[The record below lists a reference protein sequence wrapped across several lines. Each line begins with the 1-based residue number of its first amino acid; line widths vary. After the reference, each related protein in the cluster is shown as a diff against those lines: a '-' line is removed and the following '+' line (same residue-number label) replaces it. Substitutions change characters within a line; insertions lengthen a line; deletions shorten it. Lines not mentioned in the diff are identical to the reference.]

1 MPLWYNFYEKENT
14 LSTENQTVRDI
25 MIPLTG
31 FPCMKESGTVQE
43 AIQQLRSFCPLGSSG
58 PCGFSELMVVDDQG
72 GLIGRVTQ
80 QGILRVLFAT
90 LLEPVDIKG
99 FEGKTAEYSDLSTLL
114 NGVLIK
120 EGRHHLNAS
129 LTAVIEKNIRLL
141 PAAAD
146 LIHAMSVMVIC
157 KETVLP
163 VEDNGK
169 LVGVVKL
176 AEVFGALGDKLI
188 SMNSK

>member
-1 MPLWYNFYEKENT
+1 LAGDGIIDLRRK
-14 LSTENQTVRDI
+14 LVSTANQTVQEI
-25 MIPLTG
+25 MIPLSG

-43 AIQQLRSFCPLGSSG
+43 AIQQLRSFCPIGSSG
-58 PCGFSELMVVDDQG
+58 PCGFSELMVIDDKG
-72 GLIGRVTQ
+72 GLLGRVTQ
-80 QGILRVLFAT
+80 QGILRVLFST
-90 LLEPVDIKG
+90 ILEPVDIKP
-99 FEGKTAEYSDLSTLL
+99 FEGKTIEYSDLSTLL
-114 NGVLIK
+114 NGVLMR
-120 EGRHHLNAS
+120 EGVNHLNAS
-129 LTAVIEKNIRLL
+129 IGKVIEKGIRVL
-141 PAAAD
+141 PAATD

-163 VEDNGK
+163 VEANGK

>member
-1 MPLWYNFYEKENT
+1 MLPLA
-14 LSTENQTVRDI
+14 
-25 MIPLTG
+25 G

-72 GLIGRVTQ
+72 GLVGRVTQ

-90 LLEPVDIKG
+90 ILEPVDIKP
-99 FEGKTAEYSDLSTLL
+99 FEGKTIEYSDLSTLL
-114 NGVLIK
+114 NGVLMR
-120 EGRHHLNAS
+120 EGVNHLNAS
-129 LTAVIEKNIRLL
+129 IGRVIEKGIRVL
-141 PAAAD
+141 PVATD

-163 VEDNGK
+163 VEENGK

-176 AEVFGALGDKLI
+176 AEVFGALGDQLI

>member
-1 MPLWYNFYEKENT
+1 
-14 LSTENQTVRDI
+14 

-31 FPCMKESGTVQE
+31 FPCMKESGTVEE
-43 AIQQLRSFCPLGSSG
+43 AIHQLRSFCPLGSSG

-120 EGRHHLNAS
+120 EGRNHLNAT
-129 LTAVIEKNIRLL
+129 LTAVIEKTIRVL
-141 PAAAD
+141 PAATD

>member
-1 MPLWYNFYEKENT
+1 M
-14 LSTENQTVRDI
+14 STENQTVRDI
-25 MIPLTG
+25 MLPLSA

-43 AIQQLRSFCPLGSSG
+43 AIQQLRSFCPIGSTG
-58 PCGFSELMVVDDQG
+58 PCGFSELMVVDDKG

-80 QGILRVLFAT
+80 QGILRVLFSS
-90 LLEPVDIKG
+90 LLDTVNIKS

-114 NGVLIK
+114 NGVLIR
-120 EGRHHLNAS
+120 EGVNHLNAS
-129 LTAVIEKNIRLL
+129 LAKVIEKGIQVL
-141 PAAAD
+141 PASTD
-146 LIHAMSVMVIC
+146 LIHAMSIMVIK

-163 VEDNGK
+163 VEENGK

>member
-1 MPLWYNFYEKENT
+1 V
-14 LSTENQTVRDI
+14 STENQTVRDI
-25 MIPLTG
+25 MMPLAA

-43 AIQQLRSFCPLGSSG
+43 AIQQLRSFCPIGSSG
-58 PCGFSELMVVDDQG
+58 PCGFSELMVVNDQG

-90 LLEPVDIKG
+90 MLDPVNIKG

-120 EGRHHLNAS
+120 EGRNHLNSS
-129 LTAVIEKNIRLL
+129 LTAVIEKVIRVL
-141 PAAAD
+141 PAATD
-146 LIHAMSVMVIC
+146 LIHAMSIMVIC

-163 VEDNGK
+163 VEENGK

>member
-1 MPLWYNFYEKENT
+1 M
-14 LSTENQTVRDI
+14 STENQTVRDI

-43 AIQQLRSFCPLGSSG
+43 AIQQLRSFCPLGSAG
-58 PCGFSELMVVDDQG
+58 PCGFSELMVVDDKG

-90 LLEPVDIKG
+90 LLEPVEIKG

-129 LTAVIEKNIRLL
+129 LTAVIEKNIRVL
-141 PAAAD
+141 PAATD

-176 AEVFGALGDKLI
+176 AEIFGALGDKLI

>member
-1 MPLWYNFYEKENT
+1 V
-14 LSTENQTVRDI
+14 STENQTVQDV
-25 MIPLTG
+25 MIPLSG

-43 AIQQLRSFCPLGSSG
+43 AIQQLRSFCPIGSTG

-80 QGILRVLFAT
+80 QGILRVLFST
-90 LLEPVDIKG
+90 LLDTVDIKK

-114 NGVLIK
+114 NGVMIK
-120 EGRHHLNAS
+120 EGVNHLNAA
-129 LTAVIEKNIRLL
+129 LTKVIEKGIRVL
-141 PAAAD
+141 PAATD
-146 LIHAMSVMVIC
+146 LIHAMSIMVIC

-176 AEVFGALGDKLI
+176 AEIFGALGEKLI
-188 SMNSK
+188 SINTK